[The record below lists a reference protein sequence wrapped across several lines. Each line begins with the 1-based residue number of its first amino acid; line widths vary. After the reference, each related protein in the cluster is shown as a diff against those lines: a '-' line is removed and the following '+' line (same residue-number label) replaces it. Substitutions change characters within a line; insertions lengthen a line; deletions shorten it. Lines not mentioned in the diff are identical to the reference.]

1 MEDRTQGTTAGT
13 LPAQL
18 RQEMDSDQARRL
30 ASGVTRTV
38 KCHLPIALM
47 EAARSKTGLTNDED
61 VLQAALIH
69 LVLDSDIKAS

>member
-1 MEDRTQGTTAGT
+1 MEERTHSSTHRK

-30 ASGVTRTV
+30 ASGVTRTI

-47 EAARSKTGLTNDED
+47 ETARERTGLTNDED

-69 LVLDSDIKAS
+69 LVLDSDSTPS